1 MKRVDFCIPP
11 VGSISYLVD
20 EVVFSGTDEKTEA
33 QWHEVTCSRPPRQ
46 PVTEA
51 NWIQFIWIIH
61 AYRWPS
67 ICLFM
72 WTHKNGVWAHLQVLC
87 QMQRVQWSAC
97 SGRLGSSGETA
108 CQQAVL
114 VLSYVTRA
122 IIETGA
128 KDHGRGELQVWDCAA
143 GSPCCPLSRAKEIL
157 QLNDTQPPNFLPLNP
172 IMWHSIVA
180 KRGHHL
186 SGIPHLF
193 FSHPVISDSLWPHGL
208 QHARPPFPSP
218 SPEVYPSSWPLH
230 WWCHPAISPS
240 DALFSFCLQSFP
252 GSGTCSNESA
262 VRIRWPKYW
271 SFSLSI
277 RTSNEYSGLISLKTD
292 WFDLLAVQ
300 RTLSSLLQHHS
311 LKASILWCSAFFTVW
326 LSQPCDHQ
334 EDCYL
339 DYTDFCW
346 QSNVSAF

>member
-1 MKRVDFCIPP
+1 MR
-11 VGSISYLVD
+11 
-20 EVVFSGTDEKTEA
+20 
-33 QWHEVTCSRPPRQ
+33 
-46 PVTEA
+46 
-51 NWIQFIWIIH
+51 
-61 AYRWPS
+61 
-67 ICLFM
+67 
-72 WTHKNGVWAHLQVLC
+72 THKNGVWAHLQALC
-87 QMQRVQWSAC
+87 RMQRVHWSAC

-108 CQQAVL
+108 CQQAVS

-172 IMWHSIVA
+172 IMWHSVVA

-193 FSHPVISDSLWPHGL
+193 FSHPVISDSLWPRGL

-240 DALFSFCLQSFP
+240 DALFSFRLQSFP

-277 RTSNEYSGLISLKTD
+277 SPSNEYSGLISLKTD
-292 WFDLLAVQ
+292 RFYILAVE

-311 LKASILWCSAFFTVW
+311 SKESILWCSAFFTVR
-326 LSQPCDHQ
+326 LSQPSDHQ

-339 DYTDFCW
+339 DYTDFCR